1 MDDEI
6 LVTVRVSTLRRWLGI
21 GVLLAFGGMVIYVA
35 LATPPAPLWQV
46 FLLVIGAGALWGA
59 ERMRRATEHRIE
71 LTRDELR
78 GSDGTRIAA
87 VDQIEG
93 LERGMFAFKPSN
105 GFLIRTR
112 APGGRAWRP
121 GLWWR
126 LGRRVGV
133 GGVTAAA
140 QTKAMSEIL
149 AALLAERAQASD
161 HTT

>member
-6 LVTVRVSTLRRWLGI
+6 LVTVSVSALRRWLGI
-21 GVLLAFGGMVIYVA
+21 AVLAAFGGLLIYVA
-35 LATPPAPLWQV
+35 FATPPALHWQG
-46 FLLVIGAGALWGA
+46 FLLLIGAASLWLA
-59 ERMRRATEHRIE
+59 DRMRRATEQRIE
-71 LTRDELR
+71 LTRSELR

-87 VDQIEG
+87 IDEIEALDRG
-93 LERGMFAFKPSN
+93 LFAFKPSN
-105 GFLIRTR
+105 GFLIRTH
-112 APGGRAWRP
+112 APAPRAWRP

-126 LGRRVGV
+126 LGRRIGI

-149 AALLAERAQASD
+149 AALLAERDQVSD